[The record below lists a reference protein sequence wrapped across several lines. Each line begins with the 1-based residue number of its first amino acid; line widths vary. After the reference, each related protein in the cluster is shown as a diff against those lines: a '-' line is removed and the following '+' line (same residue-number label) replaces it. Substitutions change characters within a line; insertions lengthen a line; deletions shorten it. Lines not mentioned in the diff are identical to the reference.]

1 MTGPP
6 SAPNSPIVQVSM
18 TDEDIIERVAEI
30 FDKKYQSIKARKDNW
45 KPTFCFKVKGI
56 YAVKIMK
63 ELKPLMGIRR
73 QSQITRAIESL
84 NIQRKFFTDKEKSDI
99 IKAASKGTTSQ
110 QKIADM
116 YGCSREYVNKLL
128 ARYKNASPN

>member
-18 TDEDIIERVAEI
+18 TE
-30 FDKKYQSIKARKDNW
+30 
-45 KPTFCFKVKGI
+45 
-56 YAVKIMK
+56 
-63 ELKPLMGIRR
+63 
-73 QSQITRAIESL
+73 
-84 NIQRKFFTDKEKSDI
+84 
-99 IKAASKGTTSQ
+99 